1 MLRIDRS
8 VTPTMA
14 KSPTL
19 GAWELELLRS
29 IENVVRQGHID
40 TVSRGRIDLAQGSV
54 AVADDALVVNC
65 AADGLKIRPRVPIW
79 APEAITLQPVRA
91 GFPCFGAAVTGYVEA
106 TRDDDAVKNDLCRP
120 SSFGNTL
127 PDWATM
133 NVLGIRNTQA
143 FGAEPDIADWSHR
156 VAINASRIPPE
167 YGQSP
172 DLDAVL
178 DRLQSHVRGGVARLA
193 ALSGQ
198 GPG

>member
-1 MLRIDRS
+1 M
-8 VTPTMA
+8 
-14 KSPTL
+14 
-19 GAWELELLRS
+19 
-29 IENVVRQGHID
+29 
-40 TVSRGRIDLAQGSV
+40 SRGRIDLAQGSV

-65 AADGLKIRPRVPIW
+65 AADGLKMRAAGPDLGAGGDHAATGAGRVPV
-79 APEAITLQPVRA
+79 LRR
-91 GFPCFGAAVTGYVEA
+91 GGDGYVEA

-178 DRLQSHVRGGVARLA
+178 DRLQSHVRGGVAQLA
-193 ALSGQ
+193 VLSGQ